1 MDTEGSGFNT
11 RCVHAGTYHDGG
23 TGGVNT
29 PVFTSTSY
37 VYPNPSGEAIYPR
50 YHNIPTT
57 RAAASKICALEG
69 GEEGLV
75 LGSGMAAITSVLFAF
90 LRGGDH
96 AVFHRYLY
104 GGTHHFVASELHRY
118 GIDTSFTEGES
129 GEDFKRAI
137 KDNTKLIF
145 FETPSNPLMKVI
157 DLAEVSRLAG
167 ERGVVTIIDNTFATP
182 VNQNPIGSGIDI
194 VVHSGTKYLGGH
206 SDINCGA
213 VVTSAELM
221 ARIRP
226 VAINHGGTLDVRA
239 CYLLER
245 SLKTLGLRVERQNL
259 NALEIAEFLEA
270 HPAVKVVHHPGL
282 ASHPGHDIAKR
293 QMRGFGGMLSFEPA
307 CGPAGARKAVEG
319 LRLIT
324 PAVSLGGV
332 ESLICFPSETSHAR
346 MSPAE
351 RAGAGIIDTLIRLSV
366 GIEDIGDLKE
376 DLGRALDLMKRGR

>member
-1 MDTEGSGFNT
+1 MDTKGSGFNT
-11 RCVHAGTYHDGG
+11 RCVHAGNYRDGN

-50 YHNIPTT
+50 YYNIPTT
-57 RAAASKICALEG
+57 RAVAAKICDLEG

-75 LGSGMAAITSVLFAF
+75 LGSGMAAITSVLFA
-90 LRGGDH
+90 LLKTGDH

-118 GIDTSFTEGES
+118 GIETSFAEGES
-129 GEDFKRAI
+129 AEDFRRAI
-137 KDNTKLIF
+137 KDNTRLIF
-145 FETPSNPLMKVI
+145 FETPSNPLMKII
-157 DLAEVSRLAG
+157 DLAEVSRLAR
-167 ERGVVTIIDNTFATP
+167 ERGILTIIDNTFATP
-182 VNQNPIGSGIDI
+182 LNQNPIGHGIDI

-213 VVTSAELM
+213 VATSRKLM
-221 ARIRP
+221 ARIKP

-245 SLKTLGLRVERQNL
+245 SLKTLGLRIERQNQ
-259 NALEIAEFLEA
+259 NALGLAGFLED
-270 HPAVKVVHHPGL
+270 HPVVREVHYPGL
-282 ASHPGHDIAKR
+282 ASNPGRDIAKR
-293 QMRGFGGMLSFEPA
+293 QMRGFGGMLSFEPE
-307 CGPAGARKAVEG
+307 CGPEAARKAVER

-351 RAGAGIIDTLIRLSV
+351 KAEAGISDTLIRLSV
-366 GIEDIGDLKE
+366 GIEDLGDLKE
-376 DLGRALDLMKRGR
+376 DLGRALDLMKKGR